1 MFNKILVPLDGS
13 RFGSRAIKYA
23 EEIAHRFG
31 SKMYL
36 VQVIK
41 PAVPMTG
48 SAVVGPGEDI
58 AAAKTAVQI
67 AQDEDKRNAA
77 KAKRYLQRKSREIRQ
92 HQVVSSHIVL
102 VGKPASSITG
112 FAQQNKIDLI
122 VMTSHGK
129 GGLKRAILGSV
140 ADEVM
145 RESGKPV
152 LVFNPSVY
160 K

>member
-1 MFNKILVPLDGS
+1 MFEKILIPLDGS
-13 RFGSRAIKYA
+13 RFGSRAIRYA

-31 SKMYL
+31 SKIYL
-36 VQVIK
+36 VQVVK

-48 SAVVGPGEDI
+48 STVVGPGEDI
-58 AAAKTAVQI
+58 SAAKTAVQI

-77 KAKRYLQRKSREIRQ
+77 QAKRYLQRKSREIKQ
-92 HQVVSSHIVL
+92 HQVDNSHIVL
-102 VGKPASSITG
+102 VGKPASLIIG
-112 FAQQNKIDLI
+112 FAQKNEIGLI

-129 GGLKRAILGSV
+129 GGLKRTIMGSV
-140 ADEVM
+140 ADEVV

-152 LVFNPSVY
+152 LVFNPSLN